1 MIRTSYFA
9 GSGVTPLIE
18 VKPDATNP
26 RKKGTRKPGKYSRAA
41 AIGLAAP
48 TPRAFGPGCPPK
60 RPFFCLGRPQNKKTR
75 HVEVCG
81 FSAECG
87 AGAWCCMVLLV
98 GATGVEPVTYAL

>member
-48 TPRAFGPGCPPK
+48 TPRAFAPGCPQ
-60 RPFFCLGRPQNKKTR
+60 RGRFFAWGGPRTKKPATLR
-75 HVEVCG
+75 CAG
-81 FSAECG
+81 FLRNAVPEHD
-87 AGAWCCMVLLV
+87 AAWCFWWVLQGSNL
-98 GATGVEPVTYAL
+98 